1 MRIDEATERRIKE
14 AADIVDVVSDFVT
27 LKKAGAE
34 YTGLC
39 PFHEDRHTGSFMVS
53 PRKNIAHCFP
63 CAETWN
69 PVDFVMKIEN
79 LDYPDA
85 LRWLAQKYGIFIADT
100 PKFQNIRPSKP
111 RPPHPP
117 EPPKRKR
124 TWPLAWAKKYLAD
137 DTDTFVRWLYTL
149 PWNDEQRARLPK
161 VLAFYGVGHS
171 HFEEQ
176 QRDGSRRVHD
186 FTIFWQIDDHA
197 VLHNGH
203 MMKYREDGHRVKD
216 KDAYAQTWIHA
227 RMKRAKIDPFDE
239 DKDEASYCLFGQHLM
254 LKCPD
259 ATINIVESEKT
270 AIIMA
275 TAYGGA
281 RDNLWM
287 ACFGLGNLTNANR
300 LLQPLIDQRKRIVL
314 YPDHDGID
322 RWQKAAKEINYER
335 LQVNT
340 DPVLKWWRPED
351 GEKADVADVVLR
363 IMSHVDVRAE
373 ATVPPQQKRF
383 DKMIRENPAVG
394 LLAEQLNLQPE

>member
-63 CAETWN
+63 CGETWN

-197 VLHNGH
+197 
-203 MMKYREDGHRVKD
+203 
-216 KDAYAQTWIHA
+216 
-227 RMKRAKIDPFDE
+227 
-239 DKDEASYCLFGQHLM
+239 
-254 LKCPD
+254 
-259 ATINIVESEKT
+259 
-270 AIIMA
+270 
-275 TAYGGA
+275 
-281 RDNLWM
+281 
-287 ACFGLGNLTNANR
+287 
-300 LLQPLIDQRKRIVL
+300 RIL
-314 YPDHDGID
+314 
-322 RWQKAAKEINYER
+322 
-335 LQVNT
+335 
-340 DPVLKWWRPED
+340 
-351 GEKADVADVVLR
+351 
-363 IMSHVDVRAE
+363 
-373 ATVPPQQKRF
+373 
-383 DKMIRENPAVG
+383 
-394 LLAEQLNLQPE
+394 